1 MARSNEHTY
10 SQSLAKRLVSLVI
23 TVALIAVG
31 YFCYTNISHVLKEQ
45 GAASLR
51 NTIIESSKQCCAI
64 EGAYPESLE
73 YLEKKYGLSINKK
86 DYIVTYEVYAENIA
100 PTVVVLVR

>member
-1 MARSNEHTY
+1 MANCTEH
-10 SQSLAKRLVSLVI
+10 SQKTSWPKRI
-23 TVALIAVG
+23 AWLIALLLTCALLWT
-31 YFCYTNISHVLKEQ
+31 CYASITSMLKEQ

-51 NTIIESSKQCCAI
+51 NTIIETSKQCCAI

-73 YLEKKYGLSINKK
+73 YLEANYGLSINKN

>member
-1 MARSNEHTY
+1 MANSVEHTEK
-10 SQSLAKRLVSLVI
+10 SPWPKRIAGLLAFVI
-23 TVALIAVG
+23 ACALIWV
-31 YFCYTNISHVLKEQ
+31 CYTNITAMLKEQ

-51 NTIIESSKQCCAI
+51 NTIIEASKQCCAI

-73 YLEKKYGLSINKK
+73 YLEANYGLSINKN